1 MRWTPASDRDLE
13 GPLGP
18 HCTPCFLHQVPY
30 PARVLKNPLPAMGA
44 VESCCGKRR
53 PPDAPAMPSKPIS
66 ALGNQYVTFQ
76 PEQPELFVMRQ
87 RVWHSS
93 QSYDV
98 KDVAGNDWFKL
109 EGKDAQWTGKKK
121 LVLNTGAPHCEIE
134 KKSQSV
140 WHIYVS
146 HERRV
151 TLRRETSEDHTGC
164 TEPRLIIGGDFSSC
178 DYWFYEFRSRDQR
191 RIARVERSVEG
202 SASLPKDS
210 YFVHVAASVDVALIL
225 LASMIVDACEQEEAN
240 HDGNDSM
247 YSGRDSVFDSSRT
260 GDDRWRHSL
269 DPVPIQIKQ
278 QQMQGKADPNLS
290 KVNIMR
296 DIPFLLCCKGSA
308 IVAQRQDSEGGCVTE
323 DLTPETKSSSCLNIL
338 QQVSRKSL
346 SLSLSFSVL
355 NSIHAMPT
363 SNKP

>member
-1 MRWTPASDRDLE
+1 
-13 GPLGP
+13 
-18 HCTPCFLHQVPY
+18 
-30 PARVLKNPLPAMGA
+30 MGA

-76 PEQPELFVMRQ
+76 PEQPELFIMRQ

-134 KKSQSV
+134 KKSSSV

-151 TLRRETSEDHTGC
+151 TLRRENVEGRPAYHVYLHDAPFPSKHLYRDGKMNGGTSEDHAGC

-191 RIARVERSVEG
+191 RIARVERNVDG

-240 HDGNDSM
+240 NDGNDSL
-247 YSGRDSVFDSSRT
+247 YSG
-260 GDDRWRHSL
+260 RWRHSL

-290 KVNIMR
+290 KV
-296 DIPFLLCCKGSA
+296 PPLWHKGK
-308 IVAQRQDSEGGCVTE
+308 
-323 DLTPETKSSSCLNIL
+323 TPRAG
-338 QQVSRKSL
+338 V
-346 SLSLSFSVL
+346 
-355 NSIHAMPT
+355 
-363 SNKP
+363 